1 MSPTKIQNGA
11 AFPKNLFPPPGRDSD
26 LASTAPERIRKPDY
40 RSRDRA
46 TPLVV
51 EATLHWWRTEERRGP
66 LSSIHFGVMPA
77 TPVRFRCIGAL
88 MPKYPKRYR
97 IELAQALDWLPEL
110 TQRELKLLGASLM
123 EAIASKLGVDVAPF
137 NCDVMNLELTERDR
151 T

>member
-11 AFPKNLFPPPGRDSD
+11 AFPNNRFPSPGRDSD
-26 LASTAPERIRKPDY
+26 LASMASERIRKPDH
-40 RSRDRA
+40 RSRDRTA
-46 TPLVV
+46 PLVV
-51 EATLHWWRTEERRGP
+51 EATLHWWSTDERRGP
-66 LSSIHFGVMPA
+66 LSSNQFGVMPT

-97 IELAQALDWLPEL
+97 IELVQALDWLPEL

-137 NCDVMNLELTERDR
+137 NCDVMNLELTEGD
-151 T
+151 